1 MTIIAVAISFL
12 SSNIFATEGLVGLND
27 AELSAINGTAL
38 MNMIYTH
45 PILVNQQMTD
55 ENIGFYKLS
64 LDAVMDLNV
73 NVKSLQLGCGGVN
86 GSNGCDID
94 IRHLALSGNAN

>member
-1 MTIIAVAISFL
+1 M
-12 SSNIFATEGLVGLND
+12 GLAD
-27 AELSAINGTAL
+27 EELSAINGAAL
-38 MNMIYTH
+38 MNMSYTD
-45 PILVNQQMTD
+45 PVLVNQQMVD

-94 IRHLALSGNAN
+94 IRHLALSGIAKS